1 MSKNK
6 TIESGEKLGFGNL
19 LLWNSRMISTSIYV
33 LLAGFL
39 MAYCTDTLGVTPA
52 YISIIMV
59 ASKLVDSVTDACA
72 GFIVDRTKTKWGKA
86 RPYEVFIILMW
97 VLLPDRTE

>member
-1 MSKNK
+1 M
-6 TIESGEKLGFGNL
+6 GFGNL

-59 ASKLVDSVTDACA
+59 ASKLVDSVTDALC
-72 GFIVDRTKTKWGKA
+72 GIYCGQDKDQMGEG
-86 RPYEVFIILMW
+86 PSL
-97 VLLPDRTE
+97 